1 MAVLSAIRT
10 LELPGTNVGSGQGQT
25 FIRTAAYD
33 CSEPE
38 ADMSEGAHRVSHLVR
53 SRFANVHCQNAI
65 KVPCQS

>member
-38 ADMSEGAHRVSHLVR
+38 ADMSEGTYRVSHWERPRL
-53 SRFANVHCQNAI
+53 ANVQFQNDT
-65 KVPCQS
+65 KVP